1 LHYRALWWDNVGQCS
16 HKAYLFTLYTIST
29 MEEKGKNKKLAKKL
43 AVAAATDAVTIAKNN
58 KTIGIVATI
67 AAVATI
73 MAFASFFTTA
83 TTTIKVYAQAN
94 TTGNATSAKPA
105 SSSSSSMQSPAESV
119 ANMTGNVTIQKTG
132 VSSTDPLPGHSAHQL
147 VMALPPRSD
156 GKVWVGT
163 VTWTAS
169 KPVEVVVLHM
179 YNSSVTA
186 DAAHGQPLTAPF
198 GNGSVAIS
206 LVKTP
211 SGTPV
216 ASGSMPFA
224 GNAVAFHTLNG
235 DKFVVTYTADATP
248 KQLTK

>member
-1 LHYRALWWDNVGQCS
+1 MSN
-16 HKAYLFTLYTIST
+16 
-29 MEEKGKNKKLAKKL
+29 
-43 AVAAATDAVTIAKNN
+43 NN

-67 AAVATI
+67 AAIATI
-73 MAFASFFTTA
+73 MAFASFSTRA
-83 TTTIKVYAQAN
+83 TKAYAQTNSTGN
-94 TTGNATSAKPA
+94 TTSA
-105 SSSSSSMQSPAESV
+105 SSSMQSPAASA
-119 ANMTGNVTIQKTG
+119 ANTTGNVTIQKTG
-132 VSSTDPLPGHSAHQL
+132 VSNTDPLPGHSAHQL

-169 KPVEVVVLHM
+169 KPVEVVVLHG

-198 GNGSVAIS
+198 GKGSVAIS

-216 ASGSMPFA
+216 ASGSMPFV
-224 GNAVAFHTLNG
+224 GNAIAFHTLNG
-235 DKFVVTYTADATP
+235 DKFVVTYSADATA
-248 KQLTK
+248 KDLTK

>member
-1 LHYRALWWDNVGQCS
+1 MS
-16 HKAYLFTLYTIST
+16 
-29 MEEKGKNKKLAKKL
+29 
-43 AVAAATDAVTIAKNN
+43 KNN
-58 KTIGIVATI
+58 KTIGIVATV
-67 AAVATI
+67 AAIATI
-73 MAFASFFTTA
+73 MAFPSFFSA
-83 TTTIKVYAQAN
+83 TTKVYAQGN

-105 SSSSSSMQSPAESV
+105 SSSMQSPAASA
-119 ANMTGNVTIQKTG
+119 ANVTGNVTIQKTG
-132 VSSTDPLPGHSAHQL
+132 VSNKDPLPGHSAHQL

-179 YNSSVTA
+179 YNSSITA
-186 DAAHGQPLTAPF
+186 DAAHGQPLIAPF

-224 GNAVAFHTLNG
+224 GNALAFHTLNG

>member
-1 LHYRALWWDNVGQCS
+1 MS
-16 HKAYLFTLYTIST
+16 
-29 MEEKGKNKKLAKKL
+29 
-43 AVAAATDAVTIAKNN
+43 NN
-58 KTIGIVATI
+58 TKTIGMSATI
-67 AAVATI
+67 IVIATI
-73 MAFASFFTTA
+73 MAFATFFTAA
-83 TTTIKVYAQAN
+83 TNVYAQGN
-94 TTGNATSAKPA
+94 TTGNATSSGAKPA
-105 SSSSSSMQSPAESV
+105 SSSSSSASMQSPAASA
-119 ANMTGNVTIQKTG
+119 ANMGGAVTIQKTG
-132 VSSTDPLPGHSAHQL
+132 VSAPDPLPGHSAHQL

-179 YNSSVTA
+179 YNSSITA
-186 DAAHGQPLTAPF
+186 DAAHGQPLIAPF
-198 GNGSVAIS
+198 GKGSVAIS
-206 LVKTP
+206 LVKIP

>member
-1 LHYRALWWDNVGQCS
+1 MS
-16 HKAYLFTLYTIST
+16 
-29 MEEKGKNKKLAKKL
+29 
-43 AVAAATDAVTIAKNN
+43 KNN
-58 KTIGIVATI
+58 KTIGVVATI
-67 AAVATI
+67 AAIATI
-73 MAFASFFTTA
+73 MAFASFFLTTA
-83 TTTIKVYAQAN
+83 TTTTKVYAQAN
-94 TTGNATSAKPA
+94 TTGNATSAKPT
-105 SSSSSSMQSPAESV
+105 SSSSSMQSPAASA

>member
-1 LHYRALWWDNVGQCS
+1 
-16 HKAYLFTLYTIST
+16 
-29 MEEKGKNKKLAKKL
+29 MP
-43 AVAAATDAVTIAKNN
+43 NN
-58 KTIGIVATI
+58 TKTIGIVSTI
-67 AAVATI
+67 AAIATI
-73 MAFASFFTTA
+73 MAFTSFSTA
-83 TTTIKVYAQAN
+83 ATKVYAQAN
-94 TTGNATSAKPA
+94 TTGNATSSKPA
-105 SSSSSSMQSPAESV
+105 SSPASA
-119 ANMTGNVTIQKTG
+119 ANMTGNVIIQKTG
-132 VSSTDPLPGHSAHQL
+132 VSAPDPLPGHSAQQL

-179 YNSSVTA
+179 YNSSITA
-186 DAAHGQPLTAPF
+186 DAAHGQPLIAPF

-216 ASGSMPFA
+216 ASGSMPFT
-224 GNAVAFHTLNG
+224 GNAIAFHTLNG

>member
-1 LHYRALWWDNVGQCS
+1 MS
-16 HKAYLFTLYTIST
+16 
-29 MEEKGKNKKLAKKL
+29 
-43 AVAAATDAVTIAKNN
+43 NN
-58 KTIGIVATI
+58 TKTIGMSATVIVI
-67 AAVATI
+67 ATI
-73 MAFASFFTTA
+73 MAFATFFTAA
-83 TTTIKVYAQAN
+83 TNVYAQTNATSGTAGAN
-94 TTGNATSAKPA
+94 STGNATSAK
-105 SSSSSSMQSPAESV
+105 SSSSSSMQSPAASA
-119 ANMTGNVTIQKTG
+119 ANMSGPVDIQKTG
-132 VSSTDPLPGHSAHQL
+132 VSAPDPLPGHSAHQL

-186 DAAHGQPLTAPF
+186 DAAHGQPLIAPF

-248 KQLTK
+248 KQLAK

>member
-1 LHYRALWWDNVGQCS
+1 MSN
-16 HKAYLFTLYTIST
+16 
-29 MEEKGKNKKLAKKL
+29 
-43 AVAAATDAVTIAKNN
+43 NN

-67 AAVATI
+67 AAIATI
-73 MAFASFFTTA
+73 MAFASFSTRA
-83 TTTIKVYAQAN
+83 TKAYAQTNSTGN
-94 TTGNATSAKPA
+94 TTSA
-105 SSSSSSMQSPAESV
+105 SSSMQSPAASA
-119 ANMTGNVTIQKTG
+119 ANTTGNVTIQKTG
-132 VSSTDPLPGHSAHQL
+132 VSNTDPLPGHSAHQL

-186 DAAHGQPLTAPF
+186 DSAHGQPLTAPF
-198 GNGSVAIS
+198 GKGSVAIS

-216 ASGSMPFA
+216 ASGSMPFV
-224 GNAVAFHTLNG
+224 GNAIAFHTLNG
-235 DKFVVTYTADATP
+235 DKFVVTYSADATA
-248 KQLTK
+248 KDLTK

>member
-1 LHYRALWWDNVGQCS
+1 M
-16 HKAYLFTLYTIST
+16 T
-29 MEEKGKNKKLAKKL
+29 
-43 AVAAATDAVTIAKNN
+43 NN
-58 KTIGIVATI
+58 TKTIRMSAIVI
-67 AAVATI
+67 AIATI
-73 MAFASFFTTA
+73 MAFASFFTAA
-83 TTTIKVYAQAN
+83 TNVYAQTNA
-94 TTGNATSAKPA
+94 TGNATAGTAGANSTGNATAAAAKPA
-105 SSSSSSMQSPAESV
+105 SSSMQSPAASA

-132 VSSTDPLPGHSAHQL
+132 VSNTDPLPGHSAHQL

-156 GKVWVGT
+156 GKIWVGT

-186 DAAHGQPLTAPF
+186 DAAHGQPLIAPF

>member
-1 LHYRALWWDNVGQCS
+1 MS
-16 HKAYLFTLYTIST
+16 
-29 MEEKGKNKKLAKKL
+29 
-43 AVAAATDAVTIAKNN
+43 NN
-58 KTIGIVATI
+58 TKTIGMSATI
-67 AAVATI
+67 IVIATI
-73 MAFASFFTTA
+73 MAFATFFTAA
-83 TTTIKVYAQAN
+83 TNVYAQGN
-94 TTGNATSAKPA
+94 TTGNATSSGAKPA
-105 SSSSSSMQSPAESV
+105 SSSSSSASMQSPAASA
-119 ANMTGNVTIQKTG
+119 ANMGGAVTIQKTG
-132 VSSTDPLPGHSAHQL
+132 VSAPDPLPGHSAHQL

-179 YNSSVTA
+179 YNSSITA
-186 DAAHGQPLTAPF
+186 DAAHGQPLIAPF
-198 GNGSVAIS
+198 GKGSVAIS
-206 LVKTP
+206 LVKIP

-216 ASGSMPFA
+216 ASGSIPFA

>member
-1 LHYRALWWDNVGQCS
+1 MSN
-16 HKAYLFTLYTIST
+16 
-29 MEEKGKNKKLAKKL
+29 
-43 AVAAATDAVTIAKNN
+43 NN

-67 AAVATI
+67 VAIAAI
-73 MAFASFFTTA
+73 MVSASFFTGA
-83 TTTIKVYAQAN
+83 TTTKVYAQTNN
-94 TTGNATSAKPA
+94 TGGNSTGNATSSGAKPA
-105 SSSSSSMQSPAESV
+105 SSSSSSASMQSPAASA
-119 ANMTGNVTIQKTG
+119 ANMGGAVTIQKTG
-132 VSSTDPLPGHSAHQL
+132 VSAPDPLPGHSAHQL

-179 YNSSVTA
+179 YNSSITA
-186 DAAHGQPLTAPF
+186 DAAHGQPLIAPF
-198 GNGSVAIS
+198 GKGSVAIS
-206 LVKTP
+206 LVKIP

-216 ASGSMPFA
+216 ASGSIPFA

>member
-1 LHYRALWWDNVGQCS
+1 MSNNT
-16 HKAYLFTLYTIST
+16 K
-29 MEEKGKNKKLAKKL
+29 
-43 AVAAATDAVTIAKNN
+43 TIAMSA
-58 KTIGIVATI
+58 TVIVI
-67 AAVATI
+67 ATI
-73 MAFASFFTTA
+73 MAFATFFTAA
-83 TTTIKVYAQAN
+83 TNVYAQTNA
-94 TTGNATSAKPA
+94 TGNATSAKP
-105 SSSSSSMQSPAESV
+105 SSSSSSMQSPAASA

-132 VSSTDPLPGHSAHQL
+132 VSAPDPLPGHSAHQL

-156 GKVWVGT
+156 GKVWIGT

-186 DAAHGQPLTAPF
+186 DAAHGQPLIAPF
-198 GNGSVAIS
+198 GKGSVAIS

>member
-1 LHYRALWWDNVGQCS
+1 MS
-16 HKAYLFTLYTIST
+16 
-29 MEEKGKNKKLAKKL
+29 KND
-43 AVAAATDAVTIAKNN
+43 T
-58 KTIGIVATI
+58 KTIGISATI
-67 AAVATI
+67 AAIAAVMVFATL
-73 MAFASFFTTA
+73 FTAA
-83 TTTIKVYAQAN
+83 TFVYAQTN
-94 TTGNATSAKPA
+94 STGGNSTAGGGAAKPA
-105 SSSSSSMQSPAESV
+105 SSAMQSPAASA
-119 ANMTGNVTIQKTG
+119 ANMSGPITIQKTG
-132 VSSTDPLPGHSAHQL
+132 VSDTDPLPGHSAHQL
-147 VMALPPRSD
+147 VMAIPPRSD

-169 KPVEVVVLHM
+169 KPVEVVVLHG

-198 GNGSVAIS
+198 GKGSVAIS

>member
-1 LHYRALWWDNVGQCS
+1 MSN
-16 HKAYLFTLYTIST
+16 
-29 MEEKGKNKKLAKKL
+29 
-43 AVAAATDAVTIAKNN
+43 NN

-67 AAVATI
+67 VAIAAI
-73 MAFASFFTTA
+73 MVSTSFFTGA
-83 TTTIKVYAQAN
+83 TTTKVYAQTN
-94 TTGNATSAKPA
+94 STGGNSTGNATSSAAKPA
-105 SSSSSSMQSPAESV
+105 SSSSSSSASMQSPAASA
-119 ANMTGNVTIQKTG
+119 ANMGGAVTIQKTG
-132 VSSTDPLPGHSAHQL
+132 VSNTDPLPGHSAHQL

-186 DAAHGQPLTAPF
+186 DAAHGQPLIAPF
-198 GNGSVAIS
+198 GKGSVAIS
-206 LVKTP
+206 LVKIP

-216 ASGSMPFA
+216 ASGSIPFA

>member
-1 LHYRALWWDNVGQCS
+1 MFPS
-16 HKAYLFTLYTIST
+16 KKTSITLVSAII
-29 MEEKGKNKKLAKKL
+29 
-43 AVAAATDAVTIAKNN
+43 AAAALGGLGVITTNVNAQVPGMTTSEGN
-58 KTIGIVATI
+58 T
-67 AAVATI
+67 
-73 MAFASFFTTA
+73 TTA
-83 TTTIKVYAQAN
+83 QQQSTP
-94 TTGNATSAKPA
+94 ATPTSD
-105 SSSSSSMQSPAESV
+105 
-119 ANMTGNVTIQKTG
+119 TVTLQKTG
-132 VSSTDPLPGHSAHQL
+132 VSDTDPLPGHSAHQL
-147 VMALPPRSD
+147 VMALAPRSD

-179 YNSSVTA
+179 YNSSITA
-186 DAAHGQPLTAPF
+186 DAAHGQPLIAPF

-216 ASGSMPFA
+216 ASGTMPFA
-224 GNAVAFHTLNG
+224 GNALAFHTLNG

>member
-1 LHYRALWWDNVGQCS
+1 MS
-16 HKAYLFTLYTIST
+16 
-29 MEEKGKNKKLAKKL
+29 
-43 AVAAATDAVTIAKNN
+43 KNN

-67 AAVATI
+67 AAIATI
-73 MAFASFFTTA
+73 MAFASFFPAA
-83 TTTIKVYAQAN
+83 TNVYAQTNA
-94 TTGNATSAKPA
+94 TGNATAGTAGANSTGNATAAAAKPA
-105 SSSSSSMQSPAESV
+105 SSSMQSPAASA

-132 VSSTDPLPGHSAHQL
+132 VSNTDPLPGHSAHQL

-156 GKVWVGT
+156 GKIWVGT

-186 DAAHGQPLTAPF
+186 DAAHGQPLIAPF

>member
-1 LHYRALWWDNVGQCS
+1 MSNN
-16 HKAYLFTLYTIST
+16 
-29 MEEKGKNKKLAKKL
+29 NKK
-43 AVAAATDAVTIAKNN
+43 
-58 KTIGIVATI
+58 IGIVSTI
-67 AAVATI
+67 AAIATI
-73 MAFASFFTTA
+73 MAFASLFTGA
-83 TTTIKVYAQAN
+83 TKAYAQTNSTGN
-94 TTGNATSAKPA
+94 TTSA
-105 SSSSSSMQSPAESV
+105 SSSMQSPAASA
-119 ANMTGNVTIQKTG
+119 ANTTGNVTIQKTG
-132 VSSTDPLPGHSAHQL
+132 VSAPDPLPGHSAHQL

-186 DAAHGQPLTAPF
+186 DSAHGQPLTAPF
-198 GNGSVAIS
+198 GKGSVAIS

-224 GNAVAFHTLNG
+224 GNALAFHTLNG